1 MPLTNPI
8 LDDRKYQE
16 ILDEA
21 LARIP
26 IHNPEWTNFNKSDP
40 GVTLVELFAFLTE
53 SLLYRCNQIPERNR
67 RKFLSLLGVPMQPAS
82 SAVGIITITNDRGPL
97 KTLTLNGG
105 LEVRAGQTP
114 FRTESGLDIL
124 PIEGKVYYKRE
135 ISTGS
140 DTMKEYYKQL
150 YSSLRGQPPTKDV
163 KLYETVP
170 FVPSGTTGL
179 DLGEDTVDN
188 TLWIALLL
196 RESDGVLDETKD
208 KARKA
213 IGGKTLNLGIM
224 PSLRDVTR
232 RLKPGGE
239 LTTDSQQI
247 LDYRIPKIPADLKLP
262 DDPNLRVPEYKSL
275 DARSSN
281 DVLSEPGIVQIT
293 LPPAEELQLWEN
305 LDPLEPG
312 SGDFPPSLDDSKL
325 EDRVITW
332 IRIDSKAA
340 TDSKIL
346 WVGINAAFVTQ
357 RSRISNEVLPSGT
370 GAPDQ
375 SVVLSKT
382 PVIPKSVKLTVTF
395 NNVSETWSEIA
406 DLFSAGPEVP
416 VQDRRLP
423 PGAVTETDGE
433 VKVYTL
439 DPESGTIRFGDGV
452 HGARPQRG
460 AIIRADYDFGEGR
473 DGNVGAESI
482 NTSPSLPAGLKV
494 TNPLQTWGGSEAES
508 VADAEKQISLY
519 LQHRDRLVTAEDFK
533 TITKRT
539 PGVDIGRIEVLTAF
553 NPQLGQNERGDA
565 PGAVTLMV
573 IPKYDLVQPDAP
585 MPDRLFLD
593 AVCDY
598 LEPRRLV
605 TTEVFIR
612 GPQYKS
618 IWVSVGLNVVA
629 GASVAQVR
637 EDVKKA
643 LLQYLSPL
651 PADDGTSSASGSGW
665 PLNKSVVAVELLAEA
680 TRVSGVL
687 SVKTVLLAVGDD
699 DATQEI
705 KMSGLELPRVA
716 GISITPG
723 DAMTLDDLR
732 GQATTQTG
740 VSGQSTSGF
749 ISVPAI
755 PEECT

>member
-1 MPLTNPI
+1 MPLTNPT

-40 GVTLVELFAFLTE
+40 GVTLLELFAFLTE

-67 RKFLSLLGVPMQPAS
+67 KKFLSLLGVPMRPAA
-82 SAVGIITITNDRGPL
+82 SALGIITFTNDRGPL

-114 FRTESGLDIL
+114 FRTESGLDVL
-124 PIEGKVYYKRE
+124 PIEGRVYYKRVV
-135 ISTGS
+135 TNGS
-140 DTMKEYYKQL
+140 DTLKEYYKQL

-179 DLGEDTVDN
+179 DLGTDTVDN

-196 RESDGVLDETKD
+196 RESDSTSDETKD
-208 KARKA
+208 SVRKA

-239 LTTDSQQI
+239 LTSGGKQI
-247 LDYRIPKIPADLKLP
+247 LEYRIPKISADLKLP

-275 DARSSN
+275 DARSN
-281 DVLSEPGIVQIT
+281 IDVLSEPGIVQIT
-293 LPPAEELQLWEN
+293 LPPEEELQLWEN

-312 SGDFPPSLDDSKL
+312 SGDFPPNLDDSKL

-332 IRIDSKAA
+332 IRINSKAA
-340 TDSKIL
+340 TDARIL
-346 WVGINAAFVTQ
+346 WVGINAACVTQ
-357 RSRISNEVLPSGT
+357 RSRVSNEVLPSGT

-375 SVVLSKT
+375 SIVLSKT
-382 PVIPKSVKLTVTF
+382 PVVPNSVKLSMTL
-395 NNVSETWSEIA
+395 NNASETWTEID
-406 DLFSAGPEVP
+406 DLSSAGPEVP

-423 PGAVTETDGE
+423 PGAKLEHDGP
-433 VKVYTL
+433 VRVYAL

-460 AIIRADYDFGEGR
+460 SIIRADYDFAVGR
-473 DGNVGAESI
+473 EGNVGAGSI

-494 TNPLQTWGGSEAES
+494 TNPLPSWGGSEAES
-508 VADAEKQISLY
+508 VTEAEKHITRY
-519 LQHRDRLVTAEDFK
+519 LQHRDRLVTVEDFK
-533 TITKRT
+533 TISKRT
-539 PGVDIGRIEVLTAF
+539 PGVDIGRIEVLPAF
-553 NPQLGQNERGDA
+553 NPQLGQNEKGDA

-612 GPQYKS
+612 GPKYKS

-651 PADDGTSSASGSGW
+651 PADQGDSTTSRSGW
-665 PLNKSVVAVELLAEA
+665 PLNKSVVAAELLAEA

-687 SVKTVLLAVGDD
+687 SVKTVLLAEGTNV
-699 DATQEI
+699 AVQEV

-716 GISITPG
+716 GISIAPG
-723 DAMTLDDLR
+723 DPTDLDDLR
-732 GQATTQTG
+732 GQATSQTG
-740 VSGQSTSGF
+740 QSGQAVTEF
-749 ISVPAI
+749 VSVPVL
-755 PEECT
+755 PEECM